1 MNGVPPGMRRAR
13 FLQRLA
19 HPGGHLPRR
28 TLPLHS
34 LVAPLLCLLLLG
46 AERPR
51 VPAHNWHVAPSGA
64 ATGNGGTDRPWD
76 LATALAGAAGRL
88 DPGDTV
94 WIHGGR
100 YPGSFQ
106 TALAGLPDRPIV
118 FRAWPGER
126 ATIDGTLK
134 ADGSY
139 LVFWGFEIEQREP
152 TILDTYGL
160 QARTRG
166 GRFINLVI
174 HDAGTMGVS
183 FWSPAEDAELY
194 GCIIYNNGTHENLDH
209 GVYVHNERG
218 AKVLADNVL
227 FNNLGYGIHVFAGR
241 NNLPQDSIRLEGN
254 IVFNNGTIARRYPAR
269 GNVIVGGDV
278 PMSDMEVLDN
288 LLYYSGRNGENLR
301 LGYGFVANGALLARG
316 NYLLG
321 GARAL
326 RNEAWL
332 TARLE
337 RNILAPEP
345 EATVVTRPN
354 RYEPGR
360 AFIAVVNPSRAATVR
375 VSLSGVLRTGQRYQ
389 IRNVQDP
396 FGAPVASGTFTG
408 ELVSFPMTGV
418 APPVPLGRATAP
430 APRTGPAFDVFL
442 VTPADSS

>member
-1 MNGVPPGMRRAR
+1 MIRA
-13 FLQRLA
+13 LA
-19 HPGGHLPRR
+19 
-28 TLPLHS
+28 
-34 LVAPLLCLLLLG
+34 APLLCLFILG
-46 AERPR
+46 AETQSA
-51 VPAHNWHVAPSGA
+51 PASRTWHVSPSGTIDA
-64 ATGNGGTDRPWD
+64 PGSASRPLD
-76 LATALAGAAGRL
+76 LATALAGAAGRIT
-88 DPGDTV
+88 PGDTV
-94 WIHGGR
+94 WLHAGR
-100 YPGSFQ
+100 YLGSFQ
-106 TALAGLPDRPIV
+106 TALTGLPDRPIV

-134 ADGSY
+134 ADGAY

-227 FNNLGYGIHVFAGR
+227 FNNLTYGIHVFAGR

-254 IVFNNGTIARRYPAR
+254 IVFNNGTIARRPVR

-288 LLYYSGRNGENLR
+288 LLYYSGRDGENLR
-301 LGYGFVANGALLARG
+301 LGYGFVANGALVARG

-326 RNEAWL
+326 RNEAWPM
-332 TARLE
+332 ARLE
-337 RNILAPEP
+337 RNILAQEP

-360 AFIAVVNPSRAATVR
+360 AFIAVVNPSRAPTVR

-389 IRNVQDP
+389 VRNVQDP

-408 ELVSFPMTGV
+408 ELVSFPMSGV
-418 APPVPLGRATAP
+418 APPVPLGRAMAP

-442 VTPADSS
+442 VTAADSS